1 MRYIHALEEKKFK
14 EEKEKENKLLR
25 MFGASEE
32 TIKELYEYDRDMFLR
47 NRRYSENE
55 YLLEEE
61 KYKKIEHT
69 NINVIKLRF

>member
-32 TIKELYEYDRDMFLR
+32 TIKELYEYDREMFLR

-61 KYKKIEHT
+61 KYKKKRT
-69 NINVIKLRF
+69 Y